1 MSQLFRL
8 ASPEDY
14 EYIEELNLW
23 ELSFDKRPVQGVRCE
38 DPVIGAEKYNQGR
51 EKFKALASRHKKHW
65 KPNGLTFSELIRWAI
80 ECGTP
85 EQCQLVLALYHCTN
99 DDDYQAMGIQ
109 LSRSIDNA
117 NVSPIIFFTGK
128 NQRLLGDISMLKQL
142 EEKYHKKGLE
152 FMERLYEGLSEEE
165 IATTLKSM
173 TKIESNLISIRE
185 G

>member
-8 ASPEDY
+8 ASPADY
-14 EYIEELNLW
+14 EYIEEIKLW

-38 DPVIGAEKYNQGR
+38 DPVIGAEKYNRGR
-51 EKFKALASRHKKHW
+51 EKFKALASRHKKRW

-85 EQCQLVLALYHCTN
+85 EQCQLVLALYRCTN

-109 LSRSIDNA
+109 LIRSIDNA

-128 NQRLLGDISMLKQL
+128 NQRLLGDVSMLKQL
-142 EEKYHKKGLE
+142 EGKAG
-152 FMERLYEGLSEEE
+152 
-165 IATTLKSM
+165 
-173 TKIESNLISIRE
+173 
-185 G
+185 

>member
-8 ASPEDY
+8 ASPADY
-14 EYIEELNLW
+14 EYIEEIKLW
-23 ELSFDKRPVQGVRCE
+23 ELSFDKRPVQG
-38 DPVIGAEKYNQGR
+38 
-51 EKFKALASRHKKHW
+51 LASRHKKHW

-99 DDDYQAMGIQ
+99 DDDYQTMGIQ

-128 NQRLLGDISMLKQL
+128 NQRLLGDVSMLKQL
-142 EEKYHKKGLE
+142 EEKVC
-152 FMERLYEGLSEEE
+152 
-165 IATTLKSM
+165 
-173 TKIESNLISIRE
+173 
-185 G
+185 

>member
-8 ASPEDY
+8 APEDY

-23 ELSFDKRPVQGVRCE
+23 NCHLISDRFKVRCE
-38 DPVIGAEKYNQGR
+38 DPVIGAENIIKGVK
-51 EKFKALASRHKKHW
+51 KFKALASRHKT
-65 KPNGLTFSELIRWAI
+65 LETERIDLFELIRWAI

-99 DDDYQAMGIQ
+99 DDDYQMGIQ

-142 EEKYHKKGLE
+142 EEKV
-152 FMERLYEGLSEEE
+152 R
-165 IATTLKSM
+165 
-173 TKIESNLISIRE
+173 
-185 G
+185 

>member
-1 MSQLFRL
+1 M
-8 ASPEDY
+8 
-14 EYIEELNLW
+14 
-23 ELSFDKRPVQGVRCE
+23 
-38 DPVIGAEKYNQGR
+38 
-51 EKFKALASRHKKHW
+51 
-65 KPNGLTFSELIRWAI
+65 TFSELIRWAI

-142 EEKYHKKGLE
+142 EE
-152 FMERLYEGLSEEE
+152 RC
-165 IATTLKSM
+165 ADV
-173 TKIESNLISIRE
+173 R
-185 G
+185 

>member
-1 MSQLFRL
+1 M
-8 ASPEDY
+8 
-14 EYIEELNLW
+14 
-23 ELSFDKRPVQGVRCE
+23 
-38 DPVIGAEKYNQGR
+38 
-51 EKFKALASRHKKHW
+51 
-65 KPNGLTFSELIRWAI
+65 IRWAI

-142 EEKYHKKGLE
+142 EEKADVRFTYY
-152 FMERLYEGLSEEE
+152 FMYYPIYYS
-165 IATTLKSM
+165 
-173 TKIESNLISIRE
+173 ISYFIYFVCNR
-185 G
+185 

>member
-1 MSQLFRL
+1 MSQLFCI
-8 ASPEDY
+8 ASPADY
-14 EYIEELNLW
+14 EYIEEIKLW

-38 DPVIGAEKYNQGR
+38 EPVIGAEKYNQGR
-51 EKFKALASRHKKHW
+51 EKFKALASRHITRW

-99 DDDYQAMGIQ
+99 DDDYQVMGIQ

-142 EEKYHKKGLE
+142 EEKV
-152 FMERLYEGLSEEE
+152 R
-165 IATTLKSM
+165 
-173 TKIESNLISIRE
+173 
-185 G
+185 